1 MNFLLRLGATISTPM
16 CKIYEEDGGW
26 MIKTYTILKTL
37 ALKFKVNFLKY
48 RVSHKKLYLVLEGC
62 STPKF
67 WARNKS
73 RGCFGILRFSAFQN
87 CPYFWLL
94 AQLKLRYLR
103 LKTPGVGKMTVWHT
117 KEIVIPWNF
126 FLHKTLEIVFSEG
139 KSSLVPWWPLG
150 PLVINHLQ
158 MTSDTHLL

>member
-1 MNFLLRLGATISTPM
+1 MVKQILTLKENKVPPSCVAAILFHCTIH
-16 CKIYEEDGGW
+16 
-26 MIKTYTILKTL
+26 YTILLARCWTL
-37 ALKFKVNFLKY
+37 LMQLQY
-48 RVSHKKLYLVLEGC
+48 RVSQKKLHLFLEGC

-103 LKTPGVGKMTVWHT
+103 LKTPGVTFRMNTLCNCNTKILYLTMT
-117 KEIVIPWNF
+117 PG
-126 FLHKTLEIVFSEG
+126 VFNLKYLSFYWV
-139 KSSLVPWWPLG
+139 KS
-150 PLVINHLQ
+150 Q
-158 MTSDTHLL
+158 K

>member
-1 MNFLLRLGATISTPM
+1 MVNKFPWKFFFHSQSIKHNFLDLSKWNTQFYS
-16 CKIYEEDGGW
+16 YEFILQKCIIPTDIRIW
-26 MIKTYTILKTL
+26 WIRCPIQRQYVAVWHNTKTV
-37 ALKFKVNFLKY
+37 AMSGSH
-48 RVSHKKLYLVLEGC
+48 RVHMWTYSCNVSGMKKKNLQ
-62 STPKF
+62 
-67 WARNKS
+67 A
-73 RGCFGILRFSAFQN
+73 
-87 CPYFWLL
+87 
-94 AQLKLRYLR
+94 
-103 LKTPGVGKMTVWHT
+103 GKMTVWHT